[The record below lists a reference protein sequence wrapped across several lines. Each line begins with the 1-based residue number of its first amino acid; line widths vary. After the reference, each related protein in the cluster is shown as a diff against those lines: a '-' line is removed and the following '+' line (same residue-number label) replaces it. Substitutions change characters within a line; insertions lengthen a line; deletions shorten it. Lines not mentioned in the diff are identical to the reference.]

1 MDMFMQRKKYANR
14 FYVLSGKKEFIDI
27 FQDIDYLEKYYDI
40 TFYSEKERYRKYICI
55 LQS

>member
-1 MDMFMQRKKYANR
+1 MQRKKYANR